1 MRNEAGIEAYAM
13 RLLYIPLRHTSTS
26 TSTDLRVSQT
36 TRHHRKTERNKER
49 LLFSSREEWIKLI
62 LISDW
67 F

>member
-1 MRNEAGIEAYAM
+1 M